1 MQCQPFVTSREIG
14 PMPVKTA
21 HVIGMREII
30 RIALMEHTDRNMQ
43 LTQIS
48 KCLNCSRDMA
58 KELMFAFLYNAEDE
72 FLQNRLL
79 GLKQE

>member
-1 MQCQPFVTSREIG
+1 MQCQPSVISKAIG
-14 PMPVKTA
+14 PMPVKTT

-30 RIALMEHTDRNMQ
+30 RIALMEHTERNMQ

-48 KCLNCSRDMA
+48 KCLNCSRDVA

-72 FLQNRLL
+72 MLQNHLIR
-79 GLKQE
+79 GVSQ

>member
-1 MQCQPFVTSREIG
+1 
-14 PMPVKTA
+14 MPVKAT

-48 KCLNCSRDMA
+48 KCLSCSRDMA
-58 KELMFAFLYNAEDE
+58 KELLFAFLYNAEDA

-79 GLKQE
+79 GLKQN

>member
-1 MQCQPFVTSREIG
+1 MA
-14 PMPVKTA
+14 VKST
-21 HVIGMREII
+21 HVFGMREII
-30 RIALMEHTDRNMQ
+30 RLAVVEREDRNLQ

-58 KELMFAFLYNAEDE
+58 KELLFAFLYNAEDE

-79 GLKQE
+79 SLKQN

>member
-1 MQCQPFVTSREIG
+1 
-14 PMPVKTA
+14 MPVKTT

-48 KCLNCSRDMA
+48 KCLNCSRDTA

-79 GLKQE
+79 GLKQK

>member
-1 MQCQPFVTSREIG
+1 MAAKST
-14 PMPVKTA
+14 
-21 HVIGMREII
+21 HVFGMREII
-30 RIALMEHTDRNMQ
+30 RIAVVEHDDRNLQ

-58 KELMFAFLYNAEDE
+58 KELLFAFLYNAEDA

-79 GLKQE
+79 GLKQN